1 MVETIVLV
9 GNPNVGKSVIFG
21 RLTGTYAVVSNYP
34 GTTVDISRG
43 AMTLAGRRYEVIDTP
58 GTDALLPS
66 SEDEQ
71 VTRDVIM
78 RVRPAAVIQVAD
90 AKNLRRA
97 LLLTF
102 ELIECGVPLILA
114 LNMHDEA
121 VSRGIRIDAPRLEN
135 ILGVPVIATIGITGE
150 GIPELKK
157 RLPHARHGNF
167 NATYPPE
174 IERLLTETAAGFGAP
189 APCARAA
196 AAMLVSGDRTVFR
209 YVAGALPDGFIG
221 RLERK
226 VADFV
231 RPPRLLIFETK
242 NMYAAQITGEV
253 ITSQGTP
260 AESRLARLGA
270 LCMRP
275 FPGYL
280 IVLAVLFIMYE
291 FVGVFAAGTLV
302 NLLENHLFGRYVI
315 PLAGTLINGAIPS
328 EIVREFLMGPY
339 GLVSMA
345 LTYAAAIV
353 LPVVAAFFLF
363 FGLLEDS
370 GYLPRLSV
378 MLDRLFRT
386 FGLNGKAVLPMVLG
400 LGCGTM
406 AALGTRILETRK
418 ERLLALLLL
427 SLTIPCS
434 AQLGI
439 ILGLLAGLSWQ
450 AGLIWFVSIT
460 GSLVAVGA
468 AANRVLPGHRSPFIL
483 EIPPLRRP
491 DFGNV
496 VTKVKMRLVWYVKE
510 AVPLFAL
517 GTAILFFSDKLHMLS
532 VLERVARPV
541 VVSAMGL
548 PAQVTP
554 TFILGFLR
562 RDYGAAGLFVM
573 AQDGLLDARQV
584 VVSAVAITLFIPC
597 VAQCFVVIREQGM
610 KIAIALFAFVIIY
623 AIGYSSLLNM
633 VLKTFHPLILAPLGR
648 G

>member
-71 VTRDVIM
+71 VTRDVLM
-78 RVRPAAVIQVAD
+78 RSRPAAVIQVAD

-102 ELIECGVPLILA
+102 ELIECGVPIILA
-114 LNMHDEA
+114 LNMYDEA
-121 VSRGIRIDAPRLEN
+121 VSRGIRIDCPRLEH
-135 ILGVPVIATIGITGE
+135 ILGIPVVATVGITGE
-150 GIPELKK
+150 GISELKK
-157 RLPHARHGNF
+157 RLPGARPSIF
-167 NATYPPE
+167 PLTYQPE
-174 IERLLTETAAGFGAP
+174 VERLLAETAAAFGAP
-189 APCARAA
+189 EFCARAGT
-196 AAMLVSGDRTVFR
+196 AMLVSGDKTVLR
-209 YVAGALPDGFIG
+209 YAGAVPDGFMA
-221 RLERK
+221 RLERR

-231 RPPRLLIFETK
+231 RPPRLLMFETR
-242 NMYAAQITGEV
+242 NMYAAEIVGEV
-253 ITSQGTP
+253 VTGHGTP

-302 NLLENHLFGRYVI
+302 NLLENKLFGLYII
-315 PLAGTLINGAIPS
+315 PFARALTENLIPS
-328 EIVREFLMGPY
+328 QFVREFLVGPY
-339 GLVSMA
+339 GLISMA

-353 LPVVAAFFLF
+353 LPVVGAFFLF

-439 ILGLLAGLSWQ
+439 ILGLLAGISWK
-450 AGLIWFVSIT
+450 AGLIWFVSIA
-460 GSLVAVGA
+460 GSLVVVGA

-491 DFGNV
+491 DFENV

-517 GTAILFFSDKLHMLS
+517 GTALLFFGDKLHLLS
-532 VLERVARPV
+532 AVERLAQPV

-548 PAQVTP
+548 PEQVTP
-554 TFILGFLR
+554 AFILGFLR

-573 AQDGLLDARQV
+573 AQQGLLDARQV

-610 KIAIALFAFVIIY
+610 KIALALFAFVIVY

-633 VLKTFHPLILAPLGR
+633 ALEILFR
-648 G
+648 R